1 MKKGDGIFV
10 HFVLPGLVGQIY
22 EGGLWSSVNG
32 FLLFLLS
39 NDIYG
44 IFTLQKNGTGTGTGT
59 KWKVQYHEEMLTLV

>member
-10 HFVLPGLVGQIY
+10 HFVLPGLVGQMY

-32 FLLFLLS
+32 FLLFPLS

-44 IFTLQKNGTGTGTGT
+44 IFTLHGNGTRTGTGT
-59 KWKVQYHEEMLTLV
+59 KWKV